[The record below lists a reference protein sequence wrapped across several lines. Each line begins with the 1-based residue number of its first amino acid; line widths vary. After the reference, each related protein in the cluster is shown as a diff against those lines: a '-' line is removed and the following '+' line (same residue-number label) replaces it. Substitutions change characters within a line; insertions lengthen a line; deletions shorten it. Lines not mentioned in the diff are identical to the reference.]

1 MCGPP
6 PHPDSAFKITIPAV
20 KIAGDVD
27 PPLDFI
33 NIESVCDDLLQ
44 VVPDICLVP
53 DGCLSLMEK
62 STMPFPEPCPSLVPS
77 AASSGVLAAAGAAAD
92 VLMSAAA
99 PSDESD
105 VSVPGVSTDE
115 SGDDDED
122 NCNDLGEFLLDAV
135 QWLL

>member
-1 MCGPP
+1 M
-6 PHPDSAFKITIPAV
+6 
-20 KIAGDVD
+20 
-27 PPLDFI
+27 
-33 NIESVCDDLLQ
+33 
-44 VVPDICLVP
+44 
-53 DGCLSLMEK
+53 M
-62 STMPFPEPCPSLVPS
+62 
-77 AASSGVLAAAGAAAD
+77 AAAAATD

-122 NCNDLGEFLLDAV
+122 DCNDLGEFLLDAV

>member
-6 PHPDSAFKITIPAV
+6 PRLDSAFKITIPAV

-27 PPLDFI
+27 SPLDFI

-62 STMPFPEPCPSLVPS
+62 RMMPFPEPCPSLVPS
-77 AASSGVLAAAGAAAD
+77 AANSGMMAASAAAD
-92 VLMSAAA
+92 VLMSAAV

-115 SGDDDED
+115 SGDEDD
-122 NCNDLGEFLLDAV
+122 CNDLGEFLLDAV

>member
-1 MCGPP
+1 M
-6 PHPDSAFKITIPAV
+6 

-44 VVPDICLVP
+44 VVPDICIVP

-62 STMPFPEPCPSLVPS
+62 RTMPFPEPCPSLVPS
-77 AASSGVLAAAGAAAD
+77 AANSMAAAAATD

-122 NCNDLGEFLLDAV
+122 DCNDLGEFLLDAV